1 MCVMDKTQIAGDVLD
16 YLSAHPEAQDTLEGI
31 IEWWLEEQ
39 QIIRQTSRVKDAL
52 DDLVARGLILER
64 KGHDARTFY
73 RINR

>member
-16 YLSAHPEAQDTLEGI
+16 YLAAHPEAQDTLEGI

-39 QIIRQTSRVKDAL
+39 QIIRQTSKVKDAL
-52 DDLVARGLILER
+52 DDLVARGLIVER